1 MVPLPSDYA
10 IRTRRSTDVSQ
21 DPRYTHISPNATD
34 CDAECAFA
42 PTRIP
47 SWVLPSDETKAL
59 FEASHG
65 TAPDLI
71 CARGRR
77 GILDAPHPD
86 QTNTDKKL
94 CTLILIEVGFCRDL
108 GCDKRHHEK
117 TEKYSPL
124 VAALKKH

>member
-1 MVPLPSDYA
+1 MGP
-10 IRTRRSTDVSQ
+10 T
-21 DPRYTHISPNATD
+21 ATD
-34 CDAECAFA
+34 YDAESTFA

-47 SWVLPSDETKAL
+47 PWVPPAEETHAL

-71 CARGRR
+71 YAR
-77 GILDAPHPD
+77 GILDTPHPD

-94 CTLILIEVGFCRDL
+94 CTLILLEVRFCRDL
-108 GCDKRHHEK
+108 GCYKRHNEK